1 MYGQHHYLVAAAVP
15 ASVGTLLTAGWMF
28 MAVVTV
34 VFLIASLRRLVR
46 PTRGAKP

>member
-15 ASVGTLLTAGWMF
+15 ASLGTLLTGGWIA

-46 PTRGAKP
+46 PTNGAKP